1 MSCHSHNNQNYLFL
15 YYGLLQHII
24 TIEFRGQIFCSTMK
38 NNNFRNTENFGKHD
52 FYYYS
57 IYSSQLKKFQQALPE
72 KYPLDQGND
81 SENLLKHRYD
91 TRTAPEHL
99 T

>member
-1 MSCHSHNNQNYLFL
+1 MSLGDKFFAQ
-15 YYGLLQHII
+15 QWKT
-24 TIEFRGQIFCSTMK
+24 TILEILNPLT
-38 NNNFRNTENFGKHD
+38 TENFGKHD

-57 IYSSQLKKFQQALPE
+57 IYSSQLKKFQQTLPE
-72 KYPLDQGND
+72 KNPLDQGND

-91 TRTAPEHL
+91 THTAPEHL